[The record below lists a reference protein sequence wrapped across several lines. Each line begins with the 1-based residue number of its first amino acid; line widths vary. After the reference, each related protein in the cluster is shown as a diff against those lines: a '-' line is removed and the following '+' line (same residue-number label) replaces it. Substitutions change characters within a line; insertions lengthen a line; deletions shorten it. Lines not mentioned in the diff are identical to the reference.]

1 MADAL
6 FRTVVAAGEQP
17 YRTGSFGTQCT
28 LCSRGS
34 YLWTMPSVFTCA
46 HPPPPARQ
54 GWHALS
60 RGFSRRE
67 PSFEMVAPIA

>member
-1 MADAL
+1 VADAL

-28 LCSRGS
+28 LCSRVS
-34 YLWTMPSVFTCA
+34 YLWTMPGIFKGA
-46 HPPPPARQ
+46 HPPPQECQ
-54 GWHALS
+54 GWRALS